1 MNTNKTKIIITEYET
16 KQTKEKYLFTGL
28 FTETR
33 LIEAH
38 FDRKTKPS
46 ILGNIYIG
54 RVQKIVKNLNAAFI
68 EIQPGVN
75 GYYPLEQCKAPVYI
89 KKINS
94 PSMVQGDEV
103 LVQIAKENLKTKLPV
118 LSTNLNLTGKYC
130 VLTSENKKLGVSAK
144 IGSEKRKEL
153 TALFKDRPTG
163 DFGII
168 VRTNAKNASAEDIL
182 KEYKALKEEFERIL
196 YDGKY
201 RTCFSCLKKSIP
213 EYLKVLQ
220 NIYYGQLTEII
231 TDLPEICEEISEF
244 KQGVSELDQV
254 PVRLYDDKLLSL
266 SALYN
271 IEKQLERAL
280 AKKVWLPSGGYLI
293 IEPTEALTV
302 IDVNTGKSVAKKH
315 PQEHFLAVNKE
326 AAREAAAQLRLRNI
340 SGIIIIDFIDLKSKD
355 AKKELLQYLTE
366 AVKNDPVPVQ
376 VIDMTKLDLVELTR
390 KKVSKSL
397 PEQLT

>member
-1 MNTNKTKIIITEYET
+1 MKTTQTKIIITEYESKLT
-16 KQTKEKYLFTGL
+16 REKYLFTGL
-28 FTETR
+28 FSDST
-33 LIEAH
+33 LIEVH
-38 FDRKTKPS
+38 LEKKTRPS

-68 EIQPGVN
+68 EIQPGIN

-94 PSMVQGDEV
+94 PSMVQGDEL

-130 VLTSENKKLGVSAK
+130 VLTSENKKLGISAK

-153 TALFKDRPTG
+153 TELFKDKQ
-163 DFGII
+163 DEAFGII
-168 VRTNAKNASAEDIL
+168 VRTNAKGAAAEDIL
-182 KEYKALKEEFERIL
+182 YEYEELKKEFYRIL
-196 YDGKY
+196 HDGQY

-231 TDLPEICEEISEF
+231 TDIPEIYEEVSEF
-244 KQGVSELDQV
+244 KRGISELEPI
-254 PVRLYDDKLLSL
+254 PVRLYTDRLLSL
-266 SALYN
+266 FALYN
-271 IEKQLERAL
+271 IEKQLDRAL
-280 AKKVWLPSGGYLI
+280 SKKVWLPSGGYLI

-315 PQEHFLAVNKE
+315 PQEHFLAINKE
-326 AAREAAAQLRLRNI
+326 AAKEAAAQLRLRNI

-355 AKKELLQYLTE
+355 AKKELLQYLSE
-366 AVKNDPVPVQ
+366 AVKSDPIPIQ